1 MSKIQTFWQSYKQTL
16 LLLGGIIIGGTIGF
30 LWPGVAPYLKPV
42 GDIFMNSLFV
52 LIVPLVFFSVS
63 NSVAN
68 LTRRNLLGR
77 MLGSSLSVWL
87 VMILVAAVLTYVI
100 MLIYNPIEIGANLMA
115 EGVEIAAAQERSI
128 GELIVNTVT
137 VSDFQDLYSIRH
149 ILPLM
154 LVAVLTGVSAA
165 KLDSDA
171 VCGFFEKGNDMTGKA
186 LEILMVAGPLGLG
199 CYFAAVAAD
208 MGSMLVVGYG
218 RILLTYIAITVLF
231 FFIIHPLIYAVLY
244 SSPKGEVADRP
255 EGSVR
260 KGRMAT
266 YWSAILSPTVTA
278 LSTLSSSASMPAN
291 LKACKQLGVDDD
303 VAESTIPIGTHLFK
317 FGSGV
322 ACTQKVIFVLL
333 LSGQSIADPTTALVI
348 VGMAILASMVV
359 GAVPTGAGTA
369 ELLICSMV
377 GADPKLVGL
386 IMVISTLVDMPA
398 TLLNVNGN
406 MTATLLINKLM
417 KKK

>member
-1 MSKIQTFWQSYKQTL
+1 M
-16 LLLGGIIIGGTIGF
+16 LLLGGIIVGGTIGF
-30 LWPGVAPYLKPV
+30 VWPGVAPYLKPV
-42 GDIFMNSLFV
+42 GDIFMNLLFV

-68 LTRRNLLGR
+68 LTRRNMLGR

-87 VMILVAAVLTYVI
+87 LMLLVAAVLTYVI
-100 MLIYNPIEIGANLMA
+100 MLIYNPIEVGANLMA

-231 FFIIHPLIYAVLY
+231 FFVIHPLLALLSV
-244 SSPKGEVADRP
+244 GR
-255 EGSVR
+255 EGM
-260 KGRMAT
+260 KN
-266 YWSAILSPTVTA
+266 YWQALLSPTVTA
-278 LSTLSSSASMPAN
+278 LSTLSSSACMPAN
-291 LKACKQLGVDDD
+291 LKACKQLDVEDD

-333 LSGQSIADPTTALVI
+333 LSGQSIGDPTTALVI

>member
-1 MSKIQTFWQSYKQTL
+1 MSRIQTFWQSYRQTL
-16 LLLGGIIIGGTIGF
+16 LLLGGIIVGGTVGF
-30 LWPGVAPYLKPV
+30 VWPGVAPYLKPV
-42 GDIFMNSLFV
+42 GDIFMNLLFV

-68 LTRRNLLGR
+68 LTRRNMLGK
-77 MLGSSLSVWL
+77 MLGSSLSVWVL
-87 VMILVAAVLTYVI
+87 MLLVAAVFTYII
-100 MLIYNPIEIGANLMA
+100 MLIYNPIEVGANLMA
-115 EGVEIAAAQERSI
+115 NGVEIAAAQERSI

-154 LVAVLTGVSAA
+154 LVAVLTGVAAA

-171 VCGFFEKGNDMTGKA
+171 VCGFFEKGNEMTGKA
-186 LEILMVAGPLGLG
+186 LEILMIAGPIGLG

-218 RILLTYIAITVLF
+218 RILLAYIAITVLF
-231 FFIIHPLIYAVLY
+231 FFVIHPLLALLCNGKDGMKNYGQV
-244 SSPKGEVADRP
+244 
-255 EGSVR
+255 
-260 KGRMAT
+260 
-266 YWSAILSPTVTA
+266 ILSPTVTA
-278 LSTLSSSASMPAN
+278 LSTLSSSACMPAN
-291 LKACKQLGVDDD
+291 MKACKQLGVEDD
-303 VAESTIPIGTHLFK
+303 VAESTIPMGTHLFK

-322 ACTQKVIFVLL
+322 ACTMKVIFVLL
-333 LSGQSIADPTTALVI
+333 LSGMNIAEPTMAFVI
-348 VGMAILASMVV
+348 VGMAMLASMVV

-406 MTATLLINKLM
+406 MTATLLINKIM
-417 KKK
+417 RKK

>member
-1 MSKIQTFWQSYKQTL
+1 M
-16 LLLGGIIIGGTIGF
+16 LLLGGIIVGGTIGF
-30 LWPGVAPYLKPV
+30 VWPGVAPYLKPV
-42 GDIFMNSLFV
+42 GDIFMNLLFV

-68 LTRRNLLGR
+68 LTRRNMLGR

-87 VMILVAAVLTYVI
+87 LMLLVAAVLTYVI
-100 MLIYNPIEIGANLMA
+100 MLIYNPIEVGANLMA
-115 EGVEIAAAQERSI
+115 EGVEIAAVQERSI

-231 FFIIHPLIYAVLY
+231 FFVIHPLLALLSV
-244 SSPKGEVADRP
+244 GR
-255 EGSVR
+255 EGM
-260 KGRMAT
+260 KN
-266 YWSAILSPTVTA
+266 YWQALLSPTVTA
-278 LSTLSSSASMPAN
+278 LSTLSSSACMPAN
-291 LKACKQLGVDDD
+291 LKACKQLDVEDD

-333 LSGQSIADPTTALVI
+333 LSGQSIGDPTTALVI

>member
-1 MSKIQTFWQSYKQTL
+1 L
-16 LLLGGIIIGGTIGF
+16 LLLGGIIVGGTIGF
-30 LWPGVAPYLKPV
+30 VWPGVAPYLKPV
-42 GDIFMNSLFV
+42 GDIFMNLLFV

-68 LTRRNLLGR
+68 LTRRNMLGR

-87 VMILVAAVLTYVI
+87 LMLLVAAVLTYVI
-100 MLIYNPIEIGANLMA
+100 MLIYNPIEVGANLMA

-231 FFIIHPLIYAVLY
+231 FFVIHPLLALLSV
-244 SSPKGEVADRP
+244 GR
-255 EGSVR
+255 EGM
-260 KGRMAT
+260 KN
-266 YWSAILSPTVTA
+266 YWQALLSPTVTA
-278 LSTLSSSASMPAN
+278 LSTLSSSACMPAN
-291 LKACKQLGVDDD
+291 LKACKQLDVEDD

-333 LSGQSIADPTTALVI
+333 LSGQSIGDPTTALVI

>member
-1 MSKIQTFWQSYKQTL
+1 MRPDAKEKLKMSRIQTFWASYKQTL
-16 LLLGGIIIGGTIGF
+16 LLLGGIIVGGTIGF
-30 LWPGVAPYLKPV
+30 VWPGVAPYLKPV
-42 GDIFMNSLFV
+42 GDIFMNLLFV

-68 LTRRNLLGR
+68 LTRRNMLGR

-87 VMILVAAVLTYVI
+87 LMLLVAAVLTYVI
-100 MLIYNPIEIGANLMA
+100 MLIYNPIEVGANLMA

-149 ILPLM
+149 VLPLM

-231 FFIIHPLIYAVLY
+231 FFVIHPLLALLSV
-244 SSPKGEVADRP
+244 GR
-255 EGSVR
+255 EGM
-260 KGRMAT
+260 KN
-266 YWSAILSPTVTA
+266 YWQALLSPTVTA
-278 LSTLSSSASMPAN
+278 LSTLSSSACMPAN
-291 LKACKQLGVDDD
+291 LKACKQLDVEDD

-333 LSGQSIADPTTALVI
+333 LSGQSIGDPTTALVI

>member
-1 MSKIQTFWQSYKQTL
+1 MSKLHTFWESYKQTL
-16 LLLGGIIIGGTIGF
+16 LLLGGIIVGGTIGF
-30 LWPGVAPYLKPV
+30 VWPGVAPYLKPV
-42 GDIFMNSLFV
+42 GDIFMNLLFV

-68 LTRRNLLGR
+68 LTRRNMLGK

-87 VMILVAAVLTYVI
+87 IMLLAAAVLTYVI
-100 MLIYNPIEIGANLMA
+100 TLIYNPIEIGADLMA
-115 EGVEIAAAQERSI
+115 EGVELAAAQERNI
-128 GELIVNTVT
+128 GELIVNTIT

-154 LVAVLTGVSAA
+154 LVAVLTGVAAA

-208 MGSMLVVGYG
+208 MGGMLVVGYG

-231 FFIIHPLIYAVLY
+231 FCVIHPLLALFSVG
-244 SSPKGEVADRP
+244 K
-255 EGSVR
+255 EGM
-260 KGRMAT
+260 KH
-266 YWSAILSPTVTA
+266 YWQAILTPTVTA
-278 LSTLSSSASMPAN
+278 LSTLSSSACMPAN
-291 LKACKQLGVDDD
+291 LKACKQLGVEND

-333 LSGQSIADPTTALVI
+333 LTGQSIADPTTALVI

-369 ELLICSMV
+369 ELLICSIIGV
-377 GADPKLVGL
+377 DPKMVGL

>member
-1 MSKIQTFWQSYKQTL
+1 MKENTSKWSQFWSSYKQTL
-16 LLLGGIIIGGTIGF
+16 LLLGGIVVGGTIGF
-30 LWPGVAPYLKPV
+30 VWPATAPYLKPV
-42 GDIFMNSLFV
+42 GDIFMNLLFV

-68 LTRRNLLGR
+68 LTRRNMLGK
-77 MLGSSLSVWL
+77 MLGSSFSVWL
-87 VMILVAAVLTYVI
+87 LMLLIAAVFTYFVT
-100 MLIYNPIEIGANLMA
+100 LIYNPIEVGADLMA
-115 EGVEIAAAQERSI
+115 EGVELAAAQERSL

-154 LVAVLTGVSAA
+154 VVAILTGISAA

-171 VCGFFEKGNDMTGKA
+171 VCGFFEAGNSMTGKM
-186 LEILMVAGPLGLG
+186 LEMLMVVGPFGLG
-199 CYFAAVAAD
+199 CYFAAVAAE
-208 MGSMLVVGYG
+208 MGGMLVVGYG
-218 RILLTYIAITVLF
+218 RILLIYIAITLLF
-231 FFIIHPLIYAVLY
+231 LCVVNPLLALVSVGKEGMQQYKQAVL
-244 SSPKGEVADRP
+244 E
-255 EGSVR
+255 
-260 KGRMAT
+260 
-266 YWSAILSPTVTA
+266 PTVTA
-278 LSTLSSSASMPAN
+278 ISTLSSSASMPAN

-322 ACTQKVIFVLL
+322 ACTLKVIFVLL
-333 LSGQSIADPTTALVI
+333 LSGQSIADPVTALVI
-348 VGMAILASMVV
+348 IGMAILASMVV

-369 ELLICSMV
+369 ELLICSII
-377 GADPKLVGL
+377 GADPKMVGL

-406 MTATLLINKLM
+406 MTATMVINKIM
-417 KKK
+417 RTKGEKN

>member
-1 MSKIQTFWQSYKQTL
+1 MSRIQTFWQSYRQTL
-16 LLLGGIIIGGTIGF
+16 LLLGGIIVGGTVGF
-30 LWPGVAPYLKPV
+30 VWPGVAPYLKPV
-42 GDIFMNSLFV
+42 GDIFMNLLFV

-68 LTRRNLLGR
+68 LTRRNMLGK
-77 MLGSSLSVWL
+77 MLGSSLSVWVL
-87 VMILVAAVLTYVI
+87 MLLVAAVFTYII
-100 MLIYNPIEIGANLMA
+100 MLIYNPIEVGANLMA
-115 EGVEIAAAQERSI
+115 NGVEIAAAQERSI

-154 LVAVLTGVSAA
+154 LVAVLTGVAAA

-171 VCGFFEKGNDMTGKA
+171 VCGFFEKGNEMTGKA
-186 LEILMVAGPLGLG
+186 LEILMIAGPIGLG

-218 RILLTYIAITVLF
+218 RILLAYIAITVLF
-231 FFIIHPLIYAVLY
+231 FFVIHPLLALLCIGKDGMKNY
-244 SSPKGEVADRP
+244 GQ
-255 EGSVR
+255 
-260 KGRMAT
+260 
-266 YWSAILSPTVTA
+266 AILSPTVTA
-278 LSTLSSSASMPAN
+278 LSTLSSSACMPAN
-291 LKACKQLGVDDD
+291 MKACKQLGVEDD
-303 VAESTIPIGTHLFK
+303 VAESTIPMGTHLFK

-322 ACTQKVIFVLL
+322 ACTMKVIFVLL
-333 LSGQSIADPTTALVI
+333 LSGMNIAEPTMAFVI
-348 VGMAILASMVV
+348 VGMAMLASMVV

-406 MTATLLINKLM
+406 MTATLLINKIM